1 MTEAR
6 WNLAK
11 ACKAFKY
18 GEFRVSLVTSAATR
32 ELHGLNAFSEINPS
46 RFDSRAEHVED
57 KKFFYPL
64 KAA

>member
-11 ACKAFKY
+11 ACKAFNY
-18 GEFRVSLVTSAATR
+18 SLVTSAATR
-32 ELHGLNAFSEINPS
+32 EIHGLNAFSEINPS
-46 RFDSRAEHVED
+46 RLGSRAEYVED
-57 KKFFYPL
+57 KNVFYPL